1 MMKLKASNLNKSYSG
16 KEAVSN
22 VSIEVTEGET
32 VGLLGPNGAGKT
44 TFFYMIAGLI
54 SIDSGNVLINE
65 KEITNLDIS
74 ARSKTG
80 LSYLPQEPSIF
91 RRLTVEQ
98 NILSALEQRKD
109 LKKSEIIAE
118 KNRLLQEFNLVNFV
132 NTLGIKLSGG
142 ERRRTE
148 IARALACN
156 PKFLLLDEP
165 FAGIDPI
172 AVSDLKTTIKKLNTS
187 GYGVLISDHNVRD
200 TMQICDRVLVM
211 SEGKIVAEGTPEEV
225 SKDVKVREVYLGKDF
240 SP

>member
-1 MMKLKASNLNKSYSG
+1 MKLKASNLNKSYSR
-16 KEAVSN
+16 KTVVSN
-22 VSIEVTEGET
+22 VSIEVSAGET

-118 KNRLLQEFNLVNFV
+118 KNRLLQEFNLVDFIK
-132 NTLGIKLSGG
+132 TLGIKLSGG

-225 SKDVKVREVYLGKDF
+225 SKDVKVKEVYLGKNF

>member
-1 MMKLKASNLNKSYSG
+1 MKLKASNLNKSYSG

-22 VSIEVTEGET
+22 VSIDVTEGET

-44 TFFYMIAGLI
+44 TFFYMIAGLV

-172 AVSDLKTTIKKLNTS
+172 AVSDLKNTIKKLNTS